1 MRKKKMNILVSN
13 MFFYLIMIHMKQ
25 KVHQLLQRNKVTV

>member
-13 MFFYLIMIHMKQ
+13 MFFYLIMKQ
-25 KVHQLLQRNKVTV
+25 KVHQLVQRNKVTV